1 MLIKILIYG
10 GLGNQL
16 FQFAFGESLKI
27 TYKKLDV
34 KYIDLTQFA
43 TTKRNWEL
51 GFLKINPQRI
61 SKREITTIFFR
72 RIINTQLN
80 KFSSKFLYFG
90 IINENQYEYIHEYL
104 NKGKSLIIDGYWQSE
119 EYFLNHKVDIK
130 NILNINSKPSSN
142 KEKRKYQKVAVHIR
156 LGDYIN
162 SKQGRNNHLVCDI
175 NWYKK
180 AINYL
185 KDYDSEFLFT
195 IFSDNKELIKNQFK
209 NYTNLEI
216 NQSDYSKDAYEDL
229 YEMATFDH
237 FIISNSSYS
246 WWASYLGEKENS
258 IIIAPKYW
266 YKDKKT
272 KEMPLFRKNW
282 TLL

>member
-1 MLIKILIYG
+1 MIKILIYG

-27 TYKKLDV
+27 TYKKLEV
-34 KYIDLTQFA
+34 EYIDLTQFA
-43 TTKRNWEL
+43 STKRIWEL
-51 GFLKINPQRI
+51 GFLKINPQII

-72 RIINTQLN
+72 RIINAQLN

-104 NKGKSLIIDGYWQSE
+104 NKGRSFIIDGYWQSE
-119 EYFLNHKVDIK
+119 EYFLKHKNDIK
-130 NILNINSKPSSN
+130 NILNINSKHKTN

-162 SKQGRNNHLVCDI
+162 SKQGINNHLVCDI

-185 KDYDSEFLFT
+185 KDYDNEFLFT
-195 IFSDNKELIKNQFK
+195 VFSDNKEIIKNQFK

-216 NQSDYSKDAYEDL
+216 NQSDYSKNAYEDL

-258 IIIAPKYW
+258 IIIAPEYW

-272 KEMPLFRKNW
+272 KEISLFRKNW

>member
-1 MLIKILIYG
+1 MSIKILIYG

-27 TYKKLDV
+27 TYKNLEV
-34 KYIDLTQFA
+34 KYIDLTKFA
-43 TTKRNWEL
+43 PTKRMWEL

-61 SKREITTIFFR
+61 SKREIITIFFR
-72 RIINTQLN
+72 RIINAQLN

-90 IINENQYEYIHEYL
+90 IINDNQYEYIHEYL
-104 NKGKSLIIDGYWQSE
+104 NKGRSFIIDGYWQSE
-119 EYFLNHKVDIK
+119 EYFLKHKVDIK
-130 NILNINSKPSSN
+130 NILNINSKPLSN
-142 KEKRKYQKVAVHIR
+142 KEKRKFKKVAVHIR

-162 SKQGRNNHLVCDI
+162 SKQGRDNHLICDI

-185 KDYDSEFLFT
+185 KEYDRELLFT

-216 NQSDYSKDAYEDL
+216 NQSDYSKNAYEDL

-246 WWASYLGEKENS
+246 WWASYLGENENS
-258 IIIAPKYW
+258 IIIAPEYW

-272 KEMPLFRKNW
+272 KEISLFRKNW

>member
-1 MLIKILIYG
+1 MAQKGIHLHQYKY
-10 GLGNQL
+10 
-16 FQFAFGESLKI
+16 FSLKI

-119 EYFLNHKVDIK
+119 EYFLKHKVDIK
-130 NILNINSKPSSN
+130 NILNINSKTLSN
-142 KEKRKYQKVAVHIR
+142 KENRKYQKVAVHIR

-162 SKQGRNNHLVCDI
+162 SKQGINNHLVCDI

-185 KDYDSEFLFT
+185 KDYDNEFLFT

-216 NQSDYSKDAYEDL
+216 NQSDYSKNAYEDL

-246 WWASYLGEKENS
+246 WWA
-258 IIIAPKYW
+258 
-266 YKDKKT
+266 
-272 KEMPLFRKNW
+272 
-282 TLL
+282 

>member
-1 MLIKILIYG
+1 MIKILIYG

-27 TYKKLDV
+27 SNSKIEV
-34 KYIDLTQFA
+34 EYIDLTQYA
-43 TTKRNWEL
+43 PTKRVWEL
-51 GFLKINPQRI
+51 GFLKIYPQLI
-61 SKREITTIFFR
+61 NKREIAGIFFKR
-72 RIINTQLN
+72 LINAQLN

-90 IINENQYEYIHEYL
+90 IVNESQYEYINEYL
-104 NKGKSLIIDGYWQSE
+104 QKGQSFIIDGYWQSE
-119 EYFLNHKVDIK
+119 KYFIKNKVDIK
-130 NILNINSKPSSN
+130 KILKMNNNYQITPKKS
-142 KEKRKYQKVAVHIR
+142 KYQKVAVHIR

-162 SKQGRNNHLVCDI
+162 SKKGRDNHLVCDI
-175 NWYKK
+175 DWYKN

-185 KDYDSEFLFT
+185 KNYNKKLHFT
-195 IFSDNKELIKNQFK
+195 VFSDDKELIKNQFK
-209 NYTNLEI
+209 NYKNLEI

-272 KEMPLFRKNW
+272 KETPLFRKNW

>member
-1 MLIKILIYG
+1 MSIKILIYG

-27 TYKKLDV
+27 TYKNLEV
-34 KYIDLTQFA
+34 KYIDLTKFA
-43 TTKRNWEL
+43 PTKRMWEL

-61 SKREITTIFFR
+61 SKREIITIFFR
-72 RIINTQLN
+72 RIINAQLN

-90 IINENQYEYIHEYL
+90 IINDNQYEYIHEYL
-104 NKGKSLIIDGYWQSE
+104 NKGRSFIIDGYWQSE
-119 EYFLNHKVDIK
+119 EYFLKHKVDIK
-130 NILNINSKPSSN
+130 NILNINSKPLSN
-142 KEKRKYQKVAVHIR
+142 KEKRKFKKVAVHIR

-162 SKQGRNNHLVCDI
+162 SKQGRDNHLICDI

-185 KDYDSEFLFT
+185 KDYDRELLFT
-195 IFSDNKELIKNQFK
+195 IFSDNKELVKNQFK
-209 NYTNLEI
+209 NYSNLEI
-216 NQSDYSKDAYEDL
+216 NQSDYSKNAYEDL

>member
-27 TYKKLDV
+27 TYKNLEV
-34 KYIDLTQFA
+34 KYIDLTKFA
-43 TTKRNWEL
+43 PTKRMWEL

-61 SKREITTIFFR
+61 SKREIITIFFR
-72 RIINTQLN
+72 RIINAQLN

-90 IINENQYEYIHEYL
+90 IINDNQYEYIHEYL
-104 NKGKSLIIDGYWQSE
+104 NKGRSFIIDGYWQSE
-119 EYFLNHKVDIK
+119 EYFLKHKVDIK
-130 NILNINSKPSSN
+130 NILNINSKPLSN
-142 KEKRKYQKVAVHIR
+142 KEKRKFKKVAVHIR

-162 SKQGRNNHLVCDI
+162 SKQGRDNHLVCDI

-180 AINYL
+180 AINHL
-185 KDYDSEFLFT
+185 KDYDRELLFT
-195 IFSDNKELIKNQFK
+195 IFSDNKELVKNQFK
-209 NYTNLEI
+209 NYSNLEI
-216 NQSDYSKDAYEDL
+216 NQSDYSKNAYEDL

-246 WWASYLGEKENS
+246 WWASYLGEKKNS

-266 YKDKKT
+266 FKDKKT
-272 KEMPLFRKNW
+272 EEISLFRKNW

>member
-1 MLIKILIYG
+1 MSIKILIYG

-27 TYKKLDV
+27 TYKNLEV
-34 KYIDLTQFA
+34 KYIDLTKFA
-43 TTKRNWEL
+43 PTKRMWEL

-61 SKREITTIFFR
+61 SKREIITIFFR
-72 RIINTQLN
+72 RIINAQLN

-90 IINENQYEYIHEYL
+90 IINDNQYEYIHEYL
-104 NKGKSLIIDGYWQSE
+104 NKGRSFIIDGYWQSE
-119 EYFLNHKVDIK
+119 EYFLKHKVDIK
-130 NILNINSKPSSN
+130 NILNINSKPLSN
-142 KEKRKYQKVAVHIR
+142 KEKRKFKKVAVHIR

-162 SKQGRNNHLVCDI
+162 SKQGRDNHLVCDI

-185 KDYDSEFLFT
+185 KDYDRELLFT
-195 IFSDNKELIKNQFK
+195 IFSDNKELVKNQFK
-209 NYTNLEI
+209 NYSNLEI
-216 NQSDYSKDAYEDL
+216 NQSDYSKNAYEDL